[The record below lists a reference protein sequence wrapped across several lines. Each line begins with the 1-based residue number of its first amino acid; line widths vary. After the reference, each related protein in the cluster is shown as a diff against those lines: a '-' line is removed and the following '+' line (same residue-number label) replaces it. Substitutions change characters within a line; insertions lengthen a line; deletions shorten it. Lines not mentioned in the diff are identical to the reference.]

1 MHARFRDPTVLQM
14 GRPTHLPARGPVSVW
29 CMTGGVS
36 VSEKRCTPARARVPT
51 DTTKTGSSYESHAA
65 SPTLTAHQPYS
76 VAPTPGPLL
85 QIPFFFTP
93 RARFPKSP
101 ATFPKFRSF
110 TLPISTQ
117 SRSHE
122 IYPNLLAAQHAHAV
136 DPWRF
141 AVCAVCAVCVY
152 ACFSL
157 TLSSSHASMTVSQAA
172 HSGCA
177 CLFAKAPSSRGPTAN
192 SLASSRH

>member
-1 MHARFRDPTVLQM
+1 MHRHRSSELSDLQTSCVRMHARFRDPTVLQM

-85 QIPFFFTP
+85 QIPFFSPPARDFQNPPQRFRNSDLLHYRFRPNRDPTRFTQIYL
-93 RARFPKSP
+93 RLNTR
-101 ATFPKFRSF
+101 
-110 TLPISTQ
+110 TQ
-117 SRSHE
+117 SIHGVSP
-122 IYPNLLAAQHAHAV
+122 YAPYA
-136 DPWRF
+136 P
-141 AVCAVCAVCVY
+141 Y
-152 ACFSL
+152 ACMRVS
-157 TLSSSHASMTVSQAA
+157 ASP
-172 HSGCA
+172 
-177 CLFAKAPSSRGPTAN
+177 F
-192 SLASSRH
+192 RHRMHP

>member
-76 VAPTPGPLL
+76 VAHPWAA
-85 QIPFFFTP
+85 IANSP
-93 RARFPKSP
+93 RAISKIPRNVSEIPIFYTTDFDPIEIP
-101 ATFPKFRSF
+101 RDLPKF
-110 TLPISTQ
+110 TCGSTRAR
-117 SRSHE
+117 SRSM
-122 IYPNLLAAQHAHAV
+122 AF
-136 DPWRF
+136 RRMRRMRRMR
-141 AVCAVCAVCVY
+141 VCVFQPHPFVI
-152 ACFSL
+152 ACIHDRFS
-157 TLSSSHASMTVSQAA
+157 SCA
-172 HSGCA
+172 HGCA